1 MRKVLIGTPS
11 HDGRLDV
18 WYTNSLL
25 NTIRATYEQDVD
37 TYVHAIYTSYD
48 SLVQRARNSLV
59 KIALEQNY
67 DYLFFID
74 SDVEWDPEWI
84 FRFLDYPEDIVG
96 APLVKKSDEK
106 EGYTCKIL
114 DRKLKYNQRGD
125 LIEVDGVGTGF
136 LKMSRRALVKLWN
149 AADDYK
155 NEETMNE
162 WDKMIFDVVI
172 RDNILISEDYTMCN
186 KWKDMG
192 EKVYM
197 DPSITINHLG
207 PKKFI
212 GNFANFLTKN
222 NYR

>member
-25 NTIRATYEQDVD
+25 NTIRATYEEDTD

-48 SLVQRARNSLV
+48 SLIQRSRNSPV
-59 KIALEQNY
+59 KIALEQDY

-74 SDVEWDPEWI
+74 SDVEWKPEWI
-84 FRFLDYPEDIVG
+84 FKLLDYPEDIVG
-96 APLVKKSDEK
+96 APLVKKSDDS

-114 DRKLKYNQRGD
+114 NKELQYNSRRD

-149 AADDYK
+149 DADAYK
-155 NEETMNE
+155 NEETINE
-162 WDKMIFDVVI
+162 WEKMIFDVVV
-172 RDNILISEDYTMCN
+172 RNNILISEDYTMCN
-186 KWKDMG
+186 KWRDLG
-192 EKVYM
+192 EKIWV
-197 DPSITINHLG
+197 DPTITINHLG

-212 GNFANFLTKN
+212 GNFEKYLRKS